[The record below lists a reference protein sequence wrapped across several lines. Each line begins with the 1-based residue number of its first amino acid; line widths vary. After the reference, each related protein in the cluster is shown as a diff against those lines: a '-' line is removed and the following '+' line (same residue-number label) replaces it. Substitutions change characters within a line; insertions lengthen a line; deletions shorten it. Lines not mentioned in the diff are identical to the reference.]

1 MAGRDAVPTTTA
13 GVAEVYDLHE
23 IKDFGADKLVRKK
36 LFKTKQLWSEIA
48 CYEPGQATVMHSH
61 PYEEETI
68 FVLEGQANM
77 IIDGVEIVVPAGAVV
92 RFPAAVQH
100 DVRNLQDERL
110 VIMFSKLPVRLAK
123 YQRREDG
130 QL

>member
-1 MAGRDAVPTTTA
+1 MAGRDATPTATA
-13 GVAEVYDLHE
+13 GVAEIYDIHQ
-23 IKDFGADKLVRKK
+23 IKDFGSEKLVRKK

-61 PYEEETI
+61 PYEEEAI
-68 FVLEGQANM
+68 FVLEGKANM
-77 IIDGVEIVVPAGAVV
+77 SIDGQEVLVPAGAVV

-100 DVRNLQDERL
+100 DVRNLQKERL

-123 YQRREDG
+123 YQRRADG
-130 QL
+130 LI